1 MADLIFCVFSGSPS
15 AKRLLWN
22 EFPKTPTPFK
32 ASNKE
37 NGQRNHVY
45 SDAVVSSGIQ
55 QLIYWILY

>member
-1 MADLIFCVFSGSPS
+1 MTDLIFCVFSGSPP

-37 NGQRNHVY
+37 NEQRNRVY
-45 SDAVVSSGIQ
+45 IDAVVSSGIQ
-55 QLIYWILY
+55 ELIFWILY